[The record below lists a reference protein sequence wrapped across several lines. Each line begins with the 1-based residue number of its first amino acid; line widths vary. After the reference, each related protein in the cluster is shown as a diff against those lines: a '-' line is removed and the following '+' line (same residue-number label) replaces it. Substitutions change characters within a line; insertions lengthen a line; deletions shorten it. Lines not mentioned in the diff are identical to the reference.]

1 MQGVTLDMASQLQA
15 ILRGES
21 FSAQA
26 DNPAEQYHPGAVW
39 FGDWFHRRVPVR
51 FGSPEKP
58 NHNAAISR
66 RDRQK
71 QRFTLAP
78 ITSIPRSYCAIMLPR
93 GTIPATGKFVPSYLL
108 PRIKLRASRQ
118 ALENHFEYR
127 CQLAPDMIQQM
138 TQMMNA
144 RPKTK

>member
-1 MQGVTLDMASQLQA
+1 MSAITLNKALELQA

-21 FSAQA
+21 IVTQA
-26 DNPAEQYHPGAVW
+26 EDASGRLHVGAVW
-39 FGDWFHRRVPVR
+39 FGDWFNRREPVI

-71 QRFTLAP
+71 QRLTLAP
-78 ITSIPRSYCAIMLPR
+78 ITSIPRSHCAIMLPR

-108 PRIKLRASRQ
+108 PRIRLRASSQ
-118 ALENHFEYR
+118 TLGEHFEYR
-127 CQLAPDMIQQM
+127 CQLPSGIVQQM
-138 TQMMNA
+138 VQMMNEL
-144 RPKTK
+144 PPTK